1 MSAYQVLARRYRP
14 QTFADL
20 VGQEAVVRTLRNAL
34 ASGSVAH
41 AYVFS
46 GLRGVGKTTAA
57 RLLAKAL
64 NCEQGPTPDPCGLC
78 VPCQEIAEGRS
89 LDVLEIDAA
98 SNRGIDHVRE
108 LREVARILP
117 VRDRYRV
124 FILDEAHQLTSEA
137 FNALLKVLEEP
148 PSHVVFVLASTEKH
162 KFPPTVLSRCQQL
175 EFRPLPVEVIAAR
188 LQEVATREGFVLE
201 EGAAHLIARAAAG
214 SLRDGLSILDQV
226 RAFVGPGV
234 VDEKAASQVLGL
246 PPLEFLLSLW
256 EALRQGEAN
265 RALQLLA
272 QGEGQ
277 GLDLLAVYQQV
288 LELLR
293 NLALIAAGVEG
304 PLPYPEN
311 VRQVLAGAARQL
323 GLAALLRLLSLAVA
337 GRELVSLAPSP
348 SLGVM
353 VAVGKLAL
361 WPRLVRVEQLLAG
374 EVPPAVEIS
383 GSGGPRSEEGSARPG
398 AGQEPVAAF
407 LQAVENKLGVTVA
420 ARVRSACSVFL
431 DGEELVLRL
440 QPGPPATGRAIHEVA
455 GQLERLA
462 QELGLAQRLRLVEA
476 ERASSLAERVTA
488 DGRVQ
493 TALRVF
499 GGRITQVEERP

>member
-34 ASGSVAH
+34 ASGTVAH

-64 NCEQGPTPDPCGLC
+64 NCEQGPTPDPCGSC

-124 FILDEAHQLTSEA
+124 FILDEAHQLTGEA

-148 PSHVVFVLASTEKH
+148 PPHVVFVLASTEKQR
-162 KFPPTVLSRCQQL
+162 FPPTILSRCQQL
-175 EFRPLPVEVIAAR
+175 EFRPLPVDVIAAR
-188 LQEVATREGFVLE
+188 LQEVATREGFTLE
-201 EGAAHLIARAAAG
+201 EAAAHLIARAAAG

-226 RAFVGPGV
+226 RAFVGTGV

-246 PPLEFLLSLW
+246 PPLEFLLALW
-256 EALRQGEAN
+256 EALCKGEAS

-272 QGEGQ
+272 QGEEQ
-277 GLDLLAVYQQV
+277 GLDPLSVYQQL

-293 NLALIAAGVEG
+293 NLALSAAGVEG
-304 PLPYPEN
+304 PLPYPEG
-311 VRQVLAGAARQL
+311 VRQDLAGAARQL
-323 GLAALLRLLSLAVA
+323 GLAALLRLLNLAVA

-383 GSGGPRSEEGSARPG
+383 ASGGPPSEEGSAPPEAEQG
-398 AGQEPVAAF
+398 TVAAF
-407 LQAVENKLGVTVA
+407 LQAVEHKLGVTVA
-420 ARVRSACSVFL
+420 ARVRSVCSLSV

-440 QPGPPATGRAIHEVA
+440 QAGPAATGRAIQEVA

-462 QELGLAQRLRLVEA
+462 QELGVARRLRLVEA

-499 GGRITQVEERP
+499 GGRITKVEERQ